1 MLPHHLTL
9 SLTVHSTRFSKGTF
23 AVPIV
28 KGRMIMSLVIMA
40 FIIWGPKE
48 TMFNVT

>member
-1 MLPHHLTL
+1 MLPHHLTP

-23 AVPIV
+23 AMPIV
-28 KGRMIMSLVIMA
+28 KDRTIMSLVIMA